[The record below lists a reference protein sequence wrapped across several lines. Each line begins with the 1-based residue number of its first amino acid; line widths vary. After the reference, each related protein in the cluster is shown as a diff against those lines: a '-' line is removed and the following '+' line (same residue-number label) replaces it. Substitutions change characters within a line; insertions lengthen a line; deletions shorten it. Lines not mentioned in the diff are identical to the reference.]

1 MKFFHTPNLTILS
14 TSLNKVYSNIVRDF
28 EEAKHFREYEKSKRY
43 LGKMVY
49 FIEKN
54 VLEHLLAL
62 KKNFSHQ
69 TTTNGKVEGQ
79 DISNY
84 FIIDASLG
92 IENIYYKSNQFTVSA
107 SIARDGNI
115 ISTILYNPVK
125 NETIACEKDFGLLY
139 NNQKI
144 RHSDSEKSSY
154 SKVVVEQS
162 VLQENN
168 ATQIY
173 NNKLEISTALELEV
187 ALACA
192 KRILGVVLSKQSY
205 ENILNSYC
213 KLLIEETK
221 IPVKHIGNIVV
232 LGNVEI

>member
-1 MKFFHTPNLTILS
+1 MKFFHTPNLTILN
-14 TSLNKVYSNIVRDF
+14 TSLNKVYNNIVRDF
-28 EEAKHFREYEKSKRY
+28 EEAKHFREYEKSKSY

-49 FIEKN
+49 YIEKN
-54 VLEHLLAL
+54 VLENLLTL

-69 TTTNGKVEGQ
+69 TTTGGKIEGQ

-84 FIIDASLG
+84 FIVDASLG
-92 IENIYYKSNQFTVSA
+92 VENIYYKSNQFTVSA
-107 SIARDGNI
+107 SIARDGKI

-144 RHSDSEKSSY
+144 RHLALEKNSY
-154 SKVVVEQS
+154 NKVVVEQS
-162 VLQENN
+162 VLQELE
-168 ATQIY
+168 TKQIY
-173 NNKLEISTALELEV
+173 NHKLEISTALELEV

-205 ENILNSYC
+205 ENSLNSYC
-213 KLLIEETK
+213 KLLIEESK
-221 IPVKHIGNIVV
+221 IPVKQVGNVVV
-232 LGNVEI
+232 LGNIEI